1 MYPTEFQPTHVV
13 PPSGLATWA
22 APDPSRPSAALDPLL
37 PVQAVEQQGD
47 WTRVVCANGWGTW
60 VDGRLLVALPR
71 SPDGTAAPLT
81 AATDPRP
88 LLARLEQALA
98 GYRRLLDE
106 LAAGRLELEAFH
118 RQAAGFRVGAVVDG
132 ASAWLLDLER
142 ERWYYC
148 AGAGLQP
155 YATVQQPPGTA
166 ADSASG
172 SEADGRPDGRPG
184 GAPGSAPGERGE
196 PR

>member
-1 MYPTEFQPTHVV
+1 MNPTEFQPTHVV

-22 APDPSRPSAALDPLL
+22 EPDPSRPSAGLDPLL
-37 PVQAVEQQGD
+37 PVQAVEYQGD
-47 WTRVVCANGWGTW
+47 WTRVVCANGWGAW

-71 SPDGTAAPLT
+71 SPEGTASPLT
-81 AATDPRP
+81 TATDPRP

-106 LAAGRLELEAFH
+106 LAAGRLELGAFQ

-132 ASAWLLDLER
+132 SSAWLLDLER

-155 YATVQQPPGTA
+155 YATVQPPPGTA
-166 ADSASG
+166 AADSA
-172 SEADGRPDGRPG
+172 A
-184 GAPGSAPGERGE
+184 GSAPGERGE

>member
-106 LAAGRLELEAFH
+106 PAAGRLELEAFH